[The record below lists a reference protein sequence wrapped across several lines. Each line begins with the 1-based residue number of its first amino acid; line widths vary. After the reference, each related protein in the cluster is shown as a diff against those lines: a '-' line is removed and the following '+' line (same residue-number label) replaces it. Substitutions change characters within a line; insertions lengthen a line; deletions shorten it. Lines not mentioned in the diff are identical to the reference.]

1 MRKIAYIG
9 CLGMIGVITTEFGVI
24 GILPQLARYY
34 AVSIDTVGWLLS
46 AFAMVI
52 AFAGPFMMLLM
63 SRFNRKSVMAVSL
76 TLFLVS
82 GLVSL
87 FSPPFWLL
95 LAARMLPAFLQPVYI
110 ATAIAAATTDK
121 KDQHKMMAVV
131 LGGIGIATVTTVPFA
146 TYIADVFERWQ
157 ASFVVQCI
165 ISGTALVAILLA
177 LPSMPVKEE
186 KSVGKHLKILQKP
199 AFVISA
205 VMVCLMNAAMF
216 ATYAYFADYLGKV
229 NGMGPGVV
237 SGMLLLFG
245 VMGVAGNFVAGRGLG
260 KNLAG
265 TTIAFLVGLTIVAV
279 GIYHSGAFS
288 VWTLLLVAAW
298 GFLHTP
304 CFLTGQA
311 YMIACAPEA
320 PEFAN
325 SLSISF
331 GNLGISVGTLA
342 GGWVI
347 REYGIHN
354 IPWAMGLLGVAALSL
369 ILFDL
374 RFFDLRFFDFTI
386 KKKRRPKWF

>member
-24 GILPQLARYY
+24 GILPQLARHY
-34 AVSIDTVGWLLS
+34 AISIDTAGWLLS

-52 AFAGPFMMLLM
+52 AFAGPFMMLLL
-63 SRFNRKSVMAVSL
+63 SRFNRKTVMVVSL
-76 TLFLVS
+76 TLFLIS
-82 GLVSL
+82 GLVSVM
-87 FSPPFWLL
+87 SPPFWLL
-95 LAARMLPAFLQPVYI
+95 MAARMLPAFLQPVYI
-110 ATAIAAATTDK
+110 ATAIAAATDRADK
-121 KDQHKMMAVV
+121 KDQHKMMAIV

-146 TYIADVFERWQ
+146 TYLADVFERWQ

-165 ISGTALVAILLA
+165 ISGSALGAILLA
-177 LPSMPVKEE
+177 LPSMPVKE
-186 KSVGKHLKILQKP
+186 KQSVGKHLNILRKP

-229 NGMGPGVV
+229 NGMNAGLI

-245 VMGVAGNFVAGRGLG
+245 VMGVAGNFVAGRGLS
-260 KNLAG
+260 KSLAG
-265 TTIAFLVGLTIVAV
+265 TTMAFLGGLTIVAV
-279 GIYHSGAFS
+279 GIYYSGAFS

-311 YMIACAPEA
+311 YMIAYAPEA

-354 IPWAMGLLGVAALSL
+354 LPWAMGLLGVVALSL
-369 ILFDL
+369 IFL
-374 RFFDLRFFDFTI
+374 RKIF
-386 KKKRRPKWF
+386 